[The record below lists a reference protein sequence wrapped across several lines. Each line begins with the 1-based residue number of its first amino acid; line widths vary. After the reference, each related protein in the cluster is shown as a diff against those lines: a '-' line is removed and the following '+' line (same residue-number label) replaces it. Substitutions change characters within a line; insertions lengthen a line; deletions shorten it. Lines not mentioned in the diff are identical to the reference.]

1 MSEDNIT
8 IPRYVYD
15 SLMAESALLNA
26 LYSAGLTDG
35 TYFYDRAIEILEE
48 EGLTTSD

>member
-1 MSEDNIT
+1 MTEDNIT
-8 IPRYVYD
+8 IPRYVYEGLEAD
-15 SLMAESALLNA
+15 SKMLNA

-48 EGLTTSD
+48 DDA

>member
-1 MSEDNIT
+1 MIEDNIT

-48 EGLTTSD
+48 EDDLTEV